1 VTERGTIGRHVDD
14 VLPDALAAV
23 DAEGFVHAGTVA
35 DPDLRYLT
43 GTVDETRRLAFGYAD
58 GSTLLALSS
67 EATAPAGFP
76 GRVERV
82 ATGTDPVERLVS
94 LLSDHCDDGPIAAPR
109 QIPHDAACYVQN
121 AGFELTSTTA
131 VADARTVKT
140 DPEVAAV
147 ARAADAAIAGMDRVR
162 ELLASA
168 TVVDGGLELDG
179 DPVTIDRLRR
189 AVDAAVVLAGGQPA
203 GNTSVATA
211 IAAEDTGTDAE
222 GDADQGSGGSST
234 YLQRGEPIRI
244 RLAPRDP
251 AGYHAPLA
259 RTLTVDATGGW
270 ERRAHVACEAARR
283 AGLDAAKPGES
294 AAVVGEEVLAELG
307 AYGFD
312 PGRQAGPAGAG
323 VGLSPRERPSLSE
336 STELRAGMV
345 LSLTPT
351 LTDSAEPT
359 IQLADTVVVT
369 DDGAR
374 ILTDCSTATTP
385 EKY

>member
-1 VTERGTIGRHVDD
+1 MTEPGAIGRHVDD

-23 DAEGFVHAGTVA
+23 GAEGFVHAGTVA

-43 GTVDETRRLAFGYAD
+43 GPVEETHRLAFGYAD
-58 GSTLLALSS
+58 ESTLLVLPS

-82 ATGTDPVERLVS
+82 AAGTDPAERLVAT
-94 LLSDHCDDGPIAAPR
+94 LVDHCDDGPIVAPR

-140 DPEVAAV
+140 HPEVAAV
-147 ARAADAAIAGMDRVR
+147 ARAADAAVAGMDRAR
-162 ELLASA
+162 GLLASA
-168 TVVDGGLELDG
+168 TMTDGGLELDD
-179 DPVTIDRLRR
+179 DPLTTDRLRR

-203 GNTSVATA
+203 GNTSVDTA
-211 IAAEDTGTDAE
+211 AAVEGEVDSDAPVVGE
-222 GDADQGSGGSST
+222 PI
-234 YLQRGEPIRI
+234 RVVPGEPIRI

-283 AGLDAAKPGES
+283 AGVDAAKPGES
-294 AAVVGEEVLAELG
+294 AATVAEEVLAELG

-336 STELRAGMV
+336 PTELRAGMV
-345 LSLTPT
+345 LALTPT
-351 LTDSAEPT
+351 LTDSAETT
-359 IQLADTVVVT
+359 IRLTDAIVVT

-374 ILTDCSTATTP
+374 ILTDCPTATTP
-385 EKY
+385 KK

>member
-1 VTERGTIGRHVDD
+1 MTEPGAIGRHVDD
-14 VLPDALAAV
+14 VLPEALKAV

-43 GTVDETRRLAFGYAD
+43 GAVDETHRLAFGYTDA
-58 GSTLLALSS
+58 TALLALPSA
-67 EATAPAGFP
+67 ATAPAGFP
-76 GRVERV
+76 GHIERV
-82 ATGTDPVERLVS
+82 ATGTDPAKRLVS
-94 LLSDHCDDGPIAAPR
+94 LLADRCDAGPIAAPR

-131 VADARTVKT
+131 VADARTIKT
-140 DPEVAAV
+140 DAEVAAV
-147 ARAADAAIAGMDRVR
+147 ARAADAAVAGMDRAR

-179 DPVTIDRLRR
+179 GPVTTDRLRR

-203 GNTSVATA
+203 GNTSVDTATA
-211 IAAEDTGTDAE
+211 AAVDAE
-222 GDADQGSGGSST
+222 VDSDAQAV
-234 YLQRGEPIRI
+234 GEPIRVVPGEPIWI

-283 AGLDAAKPGES
+283 AGVDAAKPGES
-294 AAVVGEEVLAELG
+294 AAVVAEEVLAELG

-323 VGLSPRERPSLSE
+323 VGLSLRERPSLSE
-336 STELRAGMV
+336 STALQSGMV

-351 LTDSAEPT
+351 LTDSTEST
-359 IQLADTVVVT
+359 IRLGDTVVVT
-369 DDGAR
+369 DDGVR
-374 ILTDCSTATTP
+374 LLTDCSTATTP
-385 EKY
+385 DK